1 MTALAYLVVLLIW
14 STTALGIRWSVDGFG
29 FLPAVALRMLL
40 TLPLAWLACHW
51 FGVVLPQTRAARWT
65 YVAGGL
71 NLFGAM
77 LLTYLGA
84 AIINSGVIAVLYGT
98 GPLLTGLFSI
108 FWLGQRFSWWNWG
121 GLLLA
126 LCGLVEIH
134 QQAFQGNAL
143 LLHGALM
150 VLAGAAT
157 QAAMSVWIK
166 RLNAGVPPLALTL
179 GSLTVAVPLYLLS
192 WWLGGWPLP
201 PAWPLRASISL
212 LYMVVFATLIA
223 FSLYGYLLQQLRPV
237 TVALIQLI
245 TPVTSLLLGHY
256 LNQEEIGLP
265 LWIGTGLIAAGLLL
279 YQWPWRMQKNEPV

>member
-1 MTALAYLVVLLIW
+1 MTALAYLVVLLVW

-40 TLPLAWLACHW
+40 TLPLAWLACRW
-51 FGVVLPQTRAARWT
+51 FGVVLPQTRAARWS

-84 AIINSGVIAVLYGT
+84 ASINSGVIAVLYGT

-108 FWLGQRFSWWNWG
+108 YWLGQRFSWWNWG

-134 QQAFQGNAL
+134 QQAFQGNVL

-150 VLAGAAT
+150 VLAGATT